1 MLLDAFAL
9 VAHLIDEPAAVEV
22 AAMLHDRDDPPVVNV
37 VNLAETIDRSSRV
50 GGLELVDVVQRI
62 TWLRDGG
69 LEVLAV
75 DAFDGAV
82 AGALRA
88 QFYDRDTRPLSLAD
102 CCALACAV
110 RYGQAVATADPDLA
124 WAAREMD
131 LVVAPLPDSRGRRP

>member
-9 VAHLIDEPAAVEV
+9 VAYLVDEPAAEEV
-22 AAMLHDRDDPPVVNV
+22 AAMLHDRDDPPVVNA
-37 VNLAETIDRSSRV
+37 VNLAEVIDRTARV
-50 GGLELVDVVQRI
+50 GGLELADILRHV

-82 AGALRA
+82 AGSLRA

-102 CCALACAV
+102 CCALASTV
-110 RYGQAVATADPDLA
+110 RYDQALATADPDLA
-124 WAAREMD
+124 WAAREMG
-131 LVVAPLPDSRGRRP
+131 VAVAPLPDSRGRRP